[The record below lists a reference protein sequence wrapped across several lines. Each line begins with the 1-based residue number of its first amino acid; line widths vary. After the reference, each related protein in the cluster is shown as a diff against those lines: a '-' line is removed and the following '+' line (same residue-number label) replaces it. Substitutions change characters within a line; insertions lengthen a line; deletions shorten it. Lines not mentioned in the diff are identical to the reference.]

1 MRSARAGALPLV
13 ALLCVGLC
21 AGMISGQTPASVQP
35 SGIVSFVTIN
45 LNAAVAGTR
54 DGKKANTELQ
64 EKFAP
69 RRKQIENEQAQVA
82 SLEREMR
89 NSAAALPEAK
99 RSEMEQALKE
109 GQKKLDRERQDYQEE
124 LQREQLSFMQ
134 QISPK
139 IVAVL
144 NKYAN
149 DHHYD
154 VVLDTSNRGGPVL
167 YSTPE
172 YDITSGVIAAYDS
185 K

>member
-1 MRSARAGALPLV
+1 
-13 ALLCVGLC
+13 
-21 AGMISGQTPASVQP
+21 MIYGQTPPSVQP
-35 SGIVSFVTIN
+35 SALVSFATIN

-69 RRKQIENEQAQVA
+69 RRKQIENEQGQVA

-89 NSAAALPEAK
+89 KNSAAALPESK

-109 GQKKLDRERQDYQEE
+109 GQRKLDRDRQDYQEE
-124 LQREQLSFMQ
+124 LQRDQQSFMQ

-139 IVAVL
+139 LVAVL
-144 NKYAN
+144 NKYAS

-167 YSTPE
+167 YCTPE

>member
-1 MRSARAGALPLV
+1 MLPLF
-13 ALLCVGLC
+13 ALLCADLC
-21 AGMISGQTPASVQP
+21 TGMSSGQTPPSVQP
-35 SGIVSFVTIN
+35 PPLISLVTIN

-69 RRKQIENEQAQVA
+69 RRKQIENEQNQVA

-89 NSAAALPEAK
+89 KDSGALPEAK

-109 GQKKLDRERQDYQEE
+109 GQKKLDRDRQDYQEE

-134 QISPK
+134 QINPK

-144 NKYAN
+144 EKYAS